1 MEIAPRIHR
10 IEAPLGDRFVC
21 MYLFVGTECALLL
34 DTGLDQMPGQY
45 LVPYMDEIGLK
56 PEKIRYVINSHAD
69 FDHTAGNASV
79 RALCRQAVFM
89 CHALDRHMVEDVE
102 AMIKL
107 RYSEYERDHG
117 IGDGDE
123 VKEFIRNSTR
133 HIPIDMAL
141 QGGEALHLGGGWHI
155 DVWHTPGHTHGHLTL
170 LDGANDT
177 LIIADAAL
185 HNAVPTAHGAPA
197 FPPTYR
203 YVDTYIASIQ
213 RLASQGVSTMLTSHY
228 PVYCGAE
235 VAEFLGES
243 RTYVER
249 VDRALMA
256 QLQEHAD
263 GHTLRQ
269 LCDALGSVLGEW
281 PAESS
286 AYLCF
291 PLTGHLERLVQ
302 HGRVEMDRMDG
313 MIVYRWK

>member
-1 MEIAPRIHR
+1 M
-10 IEAPLGDRFVC
+10 
-21 MYLFVGTECALLL
+21 
-34 DTGLDQMPGQY
+34 
-45 LVPYMDEIGLK
+45 PYMDEIGLK

-79 RALCRQAVFM
+79 RALCPQAVFM

-155 DVWHTPGHTHGHLTL
+155 DVWHTPGHTHGHLTM

-228 PVYCGAE
+228 PVYRGVE

-313 MIVYRWK
+313 VIVYRWK

>member
-1 MEIAPRIHR
+1 MEVAPRIHR

-21 MYLFVGTECALLL
+21 MYLFVGTESALLL
-34 DTGLDQMPGQY
+34 DTGLNGMPEQY
-45 LVPYMDEIGLK
+45 LVPYMDGIGLK

-79 RALCRQAVFM
+79 RELCPQAVFM
-89 CHALDRHMVEDVE
+89 CHDLDRHMVEDIE
-102 AMIKL
+102 AMIRL
-107 RYSEYERDHG
+107 RYSEYEQDHG

-133 HIPIDMAL
+133 HIPIDVAL
-141 QGGEALHLGGGWHI
+141 QGGEVLHLGGGWHI
-155 DVWHTPGHTHGHLTL
+155 DVWHTPGHTYGHLTL
-170 LDGANDT
+170 LDRASNT
-177 LIIADAAL
+177 LVIADAAL
-185 HNAVPTAHGAPA
+185 HNAVPTVHGAPA

-213 RLASQGVSTMLTSHY
+213 RLAGQGVTTMLTSHY
-228 PVYCGAE
+228 PVYRDAE

-249 VDRALMA
+249 VDQALVS
-256 QLQEHAD
+256 QLQERAEVY
-263 GHTLRQ
+263 TLRQ
-269 LCDALGSVLGEW
+269 LCDALGPVLGEW
-281 PAESS
+281 PDESS

-302 HGRVEMDRMDG
+302 HGRVEVERADEV
-313 MIVYRWK
+313 IVYKWK